1 MCSILMDNDDV
12 DCQRQASPVIIMV
25 GPDGAE
31 VVSIA
36 FLRFWL
42 EVIGGHLFTHQTQLP
57 LQVR

>member
-1 MCSILMDNDDV
+1 MDNDDV